1 MSFIA
6 NTAPT
11 WVVLATLIKQI
22 SVYINIHISKLASY
36 LLYGF
41 RIKITFQ
48 LIMSDSICF

>member
-1 MSFIA
+1 MSVIA

-11 WVVLATLIKQI
+11 WVVLIKQT
-22 SVYINIHISKLASY
+22 SVYINIHISKLASN

-41 RIKITFQ
+41 RIKTTFQ